1 MGSLI
6 VVTGPP
12 GAGKSTVARLLAEQ
26 AEPSVLVEGDAFFGF
41 LGAGRIEP
49 WLSGSHPQN
58 TVVTEAAASAAGC
71 FATGGYFTVY
81 DGVVGS
87 SFLPTFLK
95 ASGLSKFNYVLLL
108 PSVERCVRQVGKR
121 VGHGFIDEP
130 ATRQMHREFSSA
142 TIAKRH
148 VIGEPMGS
156 VEEIV
161 DRVLAEAERG
171 ELTYSID
178 EPVSDVNRTP

>member
-12 GAGKSTVARLLAEQ
+12 GAGKSTVARSLAEQ
-26 AEPSVLVEGDAFFGF
+26 TEPSVLVEGDAFFEF
-41 LGAGRIEP
+41 LAVGRIEP
-49 WLSGSHPQN
+49 WLSGSHRQN

-81 DGVVGS
+81 DGVVGPW
-87 SFLPTFLK
+87 FLPTFFE
-95 ASGLSKFNYVLLL
+95 ASGLSEFNYVLLL
-108 PSVERCVRQVGKR
+108 PSVERCVRQVDER
-121 VGHGFIDEP
+121 IGHGFIDEP

-148 VIGEPMGS
+148 IIGEPMGS
-156 VEEIV
+156 VEETV
-161 DRVLAEAERG
+161 ERVRAAAEHG
-171 ELTYSID
+171 ELRYSI
-178 EPVSDVNRTP
+178 E